1 MNPLLPEQQKQI
13 DSWVSQR
20 DFILLDISIKRE
32 ESAKLIERNKELASS
47 NTEIAD
53 KIQQSEGRL
62 IELSKKETEMA
73 GFTTIENSELKTE
86 KSKLEEE
93 VYRLKISESH
103 LILRKEELNADIEAI
118 TKIHES
124 VFKHVG
130 VIEQIVGETVKIN
143 SQNARE
149 IKNILVEAGNEL
161 IKIIEVAEKNVE
173 VTNRA
178 IVEIPQIILDLHKS
192 VLERRIINKR
202 KII

>member
-20 DFILLDISIKRE
+20 DSILLDISIKRE

-118 TKIHES
+118 TKIHQS

>member
-20 DFILLDISIKRE
+20 DSILLDISIKRE

-118 TKIHES
+118 TKIHGS

>member
-20 DFILLDISIKRE
+20 DSILLDISIKRE

-124 VFKHVG
+124 VLKHVG

>member
-20 DFILLDISIKRE
+20 DSILLDISIKRE

>member
-13 DSWVSQR
+13 DSWASQR